1 MDLDVCTCV
10 CIIHLHAVISCLC
23 NYTITSN
30 VLTVNVIWGSNS
42 TGMYSNG
49 KEGGCIHLSLCNT
62 YDSHN
67 DGLMTVD
74 TLTSVCSSVPLV
86 VTIT

>member
-1 MDLDVCTCV
+1 MDLDVYTCV

-49 KEGGCIHLSLCNT
+49 KGRCIHLRLCNT

-74 TLTSVCSSVPLV
+74 TSASVCSSVPLV
-86 VTIT
+86 ATIT